1 MTSICSQAVP
11 GWITTAQEFTTGEPI
26 TDYRNYTVKDIP
38 PVDPRTSE
46 DCLFLNVLTSSAV
59 YERRGNSTGAAVLVW
74 IHGGGFTVGWKEEFG
89 DGQDFIALSAG
100 NRDGGVVYVA
110 INYRLGLFVSFIP
123 NTPVCASPKTFI

>member
-1 MTSICSQAVP
+1 MTSICSQALP
-11 GWITTAQEFTTGEPI
+11 GWITTAQEFITGGPI

-46 DCLFLNVLTSSAV
+46 DCLFLNVLVSSAV
-59 YERRGNSTGAAVLVW
+59 YERRGNGTAAAVLVW
-74 IHGGGFTVGWKEEFG
+74 IHGGGFTVGWKDEFG

-100 NRDGGVVYVA
+100 NRDDGVVYVA

-123 NTPVCASPKTFI
+123 NAPVCASPKTFI